1 MCVCLSKRIKKQNFF
16 SMFVCSRN
24 KYWKKNSNMGKN
36 QSKWGKKQMFLFLSI
51 NSIRFIARNE
61 KMNKKIDEEYS
72 SKKINIDESNS
83 NTHMAHTCPS
93 SMIVLG
99 ENIKI
104 PIFSN
109 ATVLLWWFFS
119 SLFSGTYIHCCMFH
133 LINFE
138 IVTYV
143 NRPWIKMKNGNVLPF
158 IISKKVFNW
167 LNWICMKNKTKHH
180 THT

>member
-83 NTHMAHTCPS
+83 NTHMAYTCPS

-119 SLFSGTYIHCCMFH
+119 SLFQMMIDWFFCRMNEWETNQIIMPSLYILLH
-133 LINFE
+133 L
-138 IVTYV
+138 
-143 NRPWIKMKNGNVLPF
+143 NRIYSLW
-158 IISKKVFNW
+158 
-167 LNWICMKNKTKHH
+167 
-180 THT
+180 